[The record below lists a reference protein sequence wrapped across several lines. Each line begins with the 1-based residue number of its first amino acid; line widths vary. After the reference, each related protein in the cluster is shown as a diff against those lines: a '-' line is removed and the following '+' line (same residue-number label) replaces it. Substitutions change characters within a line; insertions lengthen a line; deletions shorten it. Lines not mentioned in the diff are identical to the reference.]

1 MINSIFRKLLYK
13 KVQKN
18 YINDFII
25 PIKTRK
31 EFEERTVQFL
41 KVAEK
46 HNFYFKQ
53 LKYNFD
59 AEEISILGV
68 VVGQKEVQM
77 ENDKVKAIKK

>member
-46 HNFYFKQ
+46 HNFYFK
-53 LKYNFD
+53 
-59 AEEISILGV
+59 
-68 VVGQKEVQM
+68 
-77 ENDKVKAIKK
+77 